1 MQVLSLLFVVGSF
14 LMVLG
19 VAEITPIFWA
29 LYYHESTVVSI
40 LTSALIP
47 LASGFLIYL
56 VSLRSKREL
65 TQSEGFVAVGMCWVC
80 ASLFGALPY
89 IFTDTL
95 PRFIDAFFESAS
107 GFTTTGAS
115 VITDVESVAKS
126 ILFWRALTHFMG
138 GMGIILLSLAILPL
152 VGLGGMQLYK
162 AEVPGHVAEKLKPR
176 LKETV
181 KILWSVYILFVG
193 VEIILLTIG
202 GMSFFD
208 ALCHSFATVATGGF
222 STKNAS
228 IGHYDSP
235 YIEFVISFFML
246 LAGINFAL
254 HYAALKGKMR
264 SYFKNAEAR
273 FFFSFVLFAIVVFTL
288 VLWGITGQSIFNAF
302 RHSVFQVLSI
312 VSTTGF
318 SSTDFG
324 LWPPLL
330 VTALFFFMFIGA
342 CSGSTGGGMKIF
354 RLQLL
359 MRQAYEEMYVTIHPR
374 AVRTIRLGEQVVEPS
389 IIRSAASLFI
399 IWLAIFTVAS
409 VAVAATGLD
418 FVSAL
423 SSAIACLSNIG
434 PGFGS
439 VGPTNN
445 YAHLH
450 GLAKLV
456 LTFCMIAGR
465 LELYA
470 VLLLFFPA
478 FWRR

>member
-1 MQVLSLLFVVGSF
+1 MLPILFVVGSF
-14 LMVLG
+14 LMILG
-19 VAEITPIFWA
+19 VVEIIPVFWA
-29 LYYHESTVVSI
+29 LYYRESTVVPI
-40 LTSALIP
+40 LMSALIP
-47 LASGFLIYL
+47 LVFGFLIYL
-56 VSLRSKREL
+56 ASFRSKREL
-65 TQSEGFVAVGMCWVC
+65 TQSEGFVAVGMCWIC

-89 IFTDTL
+89 IFSGIL
-95 PRFIDAFFESAS
+95 PRFVDAFFESAS

-126 ILFWRALTHFMG
+126 ILFWRAQTHFLG

-162 AEVPGHVAEKLKPR
+162 AEVPGHIAEKLSPR
-176 LKETV
+176 LKETA

-193 VEIILLTIG
+193 VETILLMIG

-228 IGHYDSP
+228 IGHYNSS
-235 YIEFVISFFML
+235 YIEFIVSFFML
-246 LAGINFAL
+246 LAGLNFAL
-254 HYAALKGKMR
+254 HYAALRGKPR
-264 SYFKNAEAR
+264 VYLKNAEAR
-273 FFFSFVLFAIVVFTL
+273 FFLIFVFFAILIFTFVLWRIMGQ
-288 VLWGITGQSIFNAF
+288 GIFDAF

-312 VSTTGF
+312 ISTTGF
-318 SSTDFG
+318 SSTDFE

-330 VTALFFFMFIGA
+330 VVALFFFMFVGA
-342 CSGSTGGGMKIF
+342 CSGSTGGGIKMF

-359 MRQAYEEMYVTIHPR
+359 LRQAYEELYITIHPR
-374 AVRTIRLGEQVVEPS
+374 AVRTVRLGEQVVDPS

-399 IWLAIFTVAS
+399 IWLVIFAVAS
-409 VAVAATGLD
+409 LVVAATGLD
-418 FVSAL
+418 LVSAL

-439 VGPTNN
+439 VGPTDN

-450 GLAKLV
+450 ALAKVV

-470 VLLLFFPA
+470 ILLIFFPV